1 MSFSFLG
8 SLASLLPGYIQG
20 QRLANQDNWQDLM
33 NYNQAQQGQLSNAF
47 TEGTWQQRLDQFRDS
62 TVNSNLN
69 MLGNMMDFR
78 TKWLYQPYQEQQAQ
92 AWSIYGPWL
101 APIGP
106 QSQWNMWQMLQQQ
119 PNLGQIV
126 SGNTPSGVR

>member
-8 SLASLLPGYIQG
+8 SLASYPDLPIAV
-20 QRLANQDNWQDLM
+20 LECNQAKGLQDLM

-92 AWSIYGPWL
+92 AWSTYGPWL